1 MLISDFQLAGDDGD
15 LEVQQVIEEQIMAGQ
30 GGNQLTTQEFEDR
43 FFCAELKLVSMTLML
58 IVRDICEFDSC

>member
-1 MLISDFQLAGDDGD
+1 M
-15 LEVQQVIEEQIMAGQ
+15 IEEQIMAGQ

-58 IVRDICEFDSC
+58 IVRDLCEFDSC